1 MEQVKV
7 SEKCAASAG
16 RSCARKNIGCG
27 TALESHAERRGG
39 AQKMLS
45 SAVLAAAALFYYAA
59 CPE

>member
-1 MEQVKV
+1 MEQEKV
-7 SEKCAASAG
+7 SEKCAATAG

-45 SAVLAAAALFYYAA
+45 SAVLAAAALFYAA